1 MAPEV
6 IEPGKF
12 TNEMRSGPHTDV
24 FALGVT
30 VFLIFAGFHRPYKPD
45 IPGHAI
51 SKEVRLSVVCTH
63 IGFAKRLSGQTYFA
77 LRFLAIAID
86 SPA

>member
-12 TNEMRSGPHTDV
+12 TKELRSGPHTDV

-30 VFLIFAGFHRPYKPD
+30 VFLLFTGYHRPYKPNVS
-45 IPGHAI
+45 GHAI
-51 SKEVRLSVVCTH
+51 NQEVRLSHVFCV
-63 IGFAKRLSGQTYFA
+63 
-77 LRFLAIAID
+77 
-86 SPA
+86 